1 MMSDNRELTLLRDL
15 IRREG
20 LRHYEKPVKLSSGAH
35 TTKYYDLKTMLSNG
49 SNLRLASRVL
59 SSFICSTKAN
69 IESVGGIETGSIP
82 LAAMIAADSNISYF
96 YIRKKR
102 KLHGLEK
109 LIEGSLI
116 PPAVLVDD
124 VVTTGETMIRAG
136 EIMKDLGVNSFLSC
150 ALVFRGPKEKIP
162 DISALMGNP
171 FQPLFNDSDF
181 CV

>member
-1 MMSDNRELTLLRDL
+1 
-15 IRREG
+15 
-20 LRHYEKPVKLSSGAH
+20 
-35 TTKYYDLKTMLSNG
+35 MLSKWIE
-49 SNLRLASRVL
+49 SPACERVL

-136 EIMKDLGVNSFLSC
+136 EIMKDLGVSIHF
-150 ALVFRGPKEKIP
+150 
-162 DISALMGNP
+162 
-171 FQPLFNDSDF
+171 
-181 CV
+181 